1 MRVCQQLLCIFHI
14 RGLEE
19 LVDEVFDLRNV
30 LESVPN
36 YKNIY
41 IRVLYVVAMPYL
53 LSTLLEMVEEY
64 REYLLC
70 TLDDT

>member
-19 LVDEVFDLRNV
+19 LVDEVLDLRNV

-41 IRVLYVVAMPYL
+41 KSAICRSYAIF
-53 LSTLLEMVEEY
+53 TLHLV
-64 REYLLC
+64 R
-70 TLDDT
+70 DV